1 MPKVKPEVRWDQQIS
16 NNNKNENLILLT
28 FKFNQLRVLPE
39 VDIIDTTTFSKLL
52 VTSHTKSQYDITLEI
67 ELFDKVK
74 TFGYI
79 TEKTLDGFH
88 LILHKNT
95 AILWPRLTKAKKMP
109 VDYHLIYGNQG
120 NSLSHFQ
127 HLQQPT
133 TLPQVGCKK
142 CAERAS
148 KFPLLSLPSH
158 ILIRVIKHVDEK
170 NILPLSRASR
180 LLNSLCD
187 PIIWHNFTIPI
198 IRYDQEVYKKT
209 RRIVE
214 VDRLLK
220 FLTSEKARKYIKSFV
235 TNNDNPRTLNWCRG
249 RLQIPSKGFH
259 TFVNAQIDALVDIS
273 KAVSE
278 LPNLISLKLDM
289 RMEISPGYRV
299 GLTNTDYFKLNRKT
313 MAEDTLQSIPTS
325 SSIGELSIECSQFLT
340 FSSIF
345 QDISKL
351 SSVEQL
357 NVKTLGEMMPN
368 LDKLTFTYVGR
379 TIEDDELYYDYW
391 KAFSDLKCNE
401 LVMRYYPQIP
411 DSKVFDYKVDGGVER
426 VYLRNVAGK
435 FRLFTTVSTNYS
447 VTTFPM

>member
-16 NNNKNENLILLT
+16 NGNKNENLILLT

-52 VTSHTKSQYDITLEI
+52 VTSHMKSQYDITLAI

-109 VDYHLIYGNQG
+109 VDYHLIYGDQG

-158 ILIRVIKHVDEK
+158 ILIRLIKHVDEK
-170 NILPLSRASR
+170 NIL
-180 LLNSLCD
+180 SL
-187 PIIWHNFTIPI
+187 
-198 IRYDQEVYKKT
+198 YDQEVYKKT

-220 FLTSEKARKYIKSFV
+220 FLTSEKARKYI
-235 TNNDNPRTLNWCRG
+235 RTLNWCRG

-345 QDISKL
+345 QDVSNL

-426 VYLRNVAGK
+426 VYLRNVAA
-435 FRLFTTVSTNYS
+435 TTPKIALTYIHIHFITQV
-447 VTTFPM
+447 